1 MKQQLIGSM
10 AAFVTVLVVGTL
22 IDSHRAHVAQRSQ
35 ISLEKPGTQT
45 ANKTSQN
52 QRQQDRRVPEA
63 LGDDSGELK

>member
-35 ISLEKPGTQT
+35 ISLEKPATQS
-45 ANKTSQN
+45 ASKTSQKE
-52 QRQQDRRVPEA
+52 RQQDRRDGEA